1 MSASI
6 PRLICML
13 DMPPVDQ
20 SPQAL
25 TAASSSFSLPILAH
39 TQRPSKYP
47 ESYFARQQV
56 SAPFVKQLI
65 SRLRSDDIYNQT
77 REYPD
82 PEHRSTALAQQA
94 AMLYVIFGRTVLLS
108 LCTFLGWCHHLRRW
122 HKCLLVSPPAAP
134 KIPTFNSH
142 TPTACNG
149 RSPSALPALRYVIL
163 YFVPEILNNEQAKM
177 REIVDK
183 HFPDNW
189 VVSIYMGFT
198 VDLIE
203 VWEPYR
209 AAKTALN
216 NTIEAINVT
225 RQSAKHIKKVPLL
238 QKQILKL
245 LKEGV
250 LHREYVLDNVPK
262 LIHTMREANVTIR
275 WMMLH
280 THNSPSSSQ
289 HKRCKAIRDQ
299 IMAQGFNP
307 KAVFSLLLNAAQY
320 EFVLKNMFSKML
332 DEKQEKWDALRHEGS
347 DRMSE
352 LSDVFGGNTPLTRV
366 EKNEHL
372 QAYFKN
378 LATQISTLDFTNS
391 TSAGRKIV
399 QLISA
404 LEEVQEFH
412 QLENSL
418 QIRQFLQETRLS
430 LHQML
435 RTINIKEEVLITISI
450 VADLSYAWEIIDNY
464 TGTVHLVPLPH
475 IHPLPVHTPH
485 RAAQQHHRVPRDR
498 PVAAQPCI
506 LTFRGCLHLRAAFMQ
521 YGIKVDPTLVIKIRA
536 TFLKLA
542 SALEMPLV
550 RIGQAGSKDLA
561 SVSQHYSEGLV
572 GYVRKVL
579 QIIPETMFEILFK
592 IIKLQTTTMRELP
605 TRLEKDK
612 LKDFAQLDE
621 RAQVAKL
628 THSISVFTEG
638 ILSMKTTLMG
648 VVKVSLLVRILRH
661 NALMHK
667 SA

>member
-1 MSASI
+1 M
-6 PRLICML
+6 
-13 DMPPVDQ
+13 
-20 SPQAL
+20 
-25 TAASSSFSLPILAH
+25 ASSSLSCLP
-39 TQRPSKYP
+39 
-47 ESYFARQQV
+47 
-56 SAPFVKQLI
+56 
-65 SRLRSDDIYNQT
+65 
-77 REYPD
+77 
-82 PEHRSTALAQQA
+82 
-94 AMLYVIFGRTVLLS
+94 
-108 LCTFLGWCHHLRRW
+108 
-122 HKCLLVSPPAAP
+122 
-134 KIPTFNSH
+134 
-142 TPTACNG
+142 
-149 RSPSALPALRYVIL
+149 LRYVIL

-225 RQSAKHIKKVPLL
+225 RQATKHINKVPVL

-320 EFVLKNMFSKML
+320 EFVLKNMFTQML

-366 EKNEHL
+366 EKNENL
-372 QAYFKN
+372 QAYFRN
-378 LATQISTLDFTNS
+378 LATQISTLDFTDS

-464 TGTVHLVPLPH
+464 TGKTELDHPSPIPILPLYTPTAPRSSIVRQAMANGGPTLYPH
-475 IHPLPVHTPH
+475 APRLFLCSVYAIWHQGRPDASNQDPSNFPKACVGA
-485 RAAQQHHRVPRDR
+485 RDAARPDR
-498 PVAAQPCI
+498 P
-506 LTFRGCLHLRAAFMQ
+506 G
-521 YGIKVDPTLVIKIRA
+521 
-536 TFLKLA
+536 
-542 SALEMPLV
+542 
-550 RIGQAGSKDLA
+550 
-561 SVSQHYSEGLV
+561 
-572 GYVRKVL
+572 
-579 QIIPETMFEILFK
+579 
-592 IIKLQTTTMRELP
+592 RE
-605 TRLEKDK
+605 
-612 LKDFAQLDE
+612 
-621 RAQVAKL
+621 
-628 THSISVFTEG
+628 
-638 ILSMKTTLMG
+638 
-648 VVKVSLLVRILRH
+648 
-661 NALMHK
+661 
-667 SA
+667 

>member
-1 MSASI
+1 MDFLDSRNQCGQTLLRLVSRANAIIAELLRLSDYIPPLFKVTHEERSKYGMIILDFSYFKSAEWYDNRIESSVDLQDLDEEFRENHLDI
-6 PRLICML
+6 LTRFYKAFESVYKYLGDLNRFLEDLEEGVFIQQTMDSALQDEDGKQLMAESLFLYGVMLLIIDEKFVGVVRERML
-13 DMPPVDQ
+13 VSFNRYCSSEVERTNIDDVCKLLRSTGYSPVLG
-20 SPQAL
+20 SK
-25 TAASSSFSLPILAH
+25 
-39 TQRPSKYP
+39 RPAKYP
-47 ESYFARQQV
+47 ENYFARQQV

-94 AMLYVIFGRTVLLS
+94 AML
-108 LCTFLGWCHHLRRW
+108 
-122 HKCLLVSPPAAP
+122 
-134 KIPTFNSH
+134 
-142 TPTACNG
+142 
-149 RSPSALPALRYVIL
+149 YVIL

-280 THNSPSSSQ
+280 THNAPSSSQ

-366 EKNEHL
+366 EKNENL

-378 LATQISTLDFTNS
+378 LATQISTLDFTDS

-464 TGTVHLVPLPH
+464 TGNVQLVPLPR

-485 RAAQQHHRVPRDR
+485 RAAQQQYRVPRDS
-498 PVAAQPCI
+498 PV
-506 LTFRGCLHLRAAFMQ
+506 
-521 YGIKVDPTLVIKIRA
+521 VPTLHPHLQRFVCTCMQRSCNM
-536 TFLKLA
+536 A
-542 SALEMPLV
+542 SRSTRPL
-550 RIGQAGSKDLA
+550 
-561 SVSQHYSEGLV
+561 
-572 GYVRKVL
+572 
-579 QIIPETMFEILFK
+579 
-592 IIKLQTTTMRELP
+592 
-605 TRLEKDK
+605 
-612 LKDFAQLDE
+612 
-621 RAQVAKL
+621 
-628 THSISVFTEG
+628 
-638 ILSMKTTLMG
+638 
-648 VVKVSLLVRILRH
+648 
-661 NALMHK
+661 
-667 SA
+667 